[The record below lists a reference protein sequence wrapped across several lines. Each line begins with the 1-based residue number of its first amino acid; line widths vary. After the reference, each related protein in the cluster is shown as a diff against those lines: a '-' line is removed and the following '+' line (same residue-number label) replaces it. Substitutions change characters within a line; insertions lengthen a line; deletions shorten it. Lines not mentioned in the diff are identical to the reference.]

1 VVKTLVGVRYLALVS
16 QSSGVTY
23 EGLVNFAK
31 IIFPAAVNIIE
42 LCSRLIVARMKL
54 KVNARF
60 KAIVISMSAH
70 LSIRFGVLSVLE
82 VVLC

>member
-31 IIFPAAVNIIE
+31 IFFPAAVNIIE
-42 LCSRLIVARMKL
+42 LCARRTVARMKL
-54 KVNARF
+54 KVNTRL